1 MTWFNFLG
9 KNSNDFDIVVEKYP
23 EFYIPVKSFDKV
35 SIAGNDKAE
44 YRQGTYEPIIL
55 SFECY
60 IKDRTPSKIR
70 EVSRWLNSNT
80 EGKLIRGDDEEV
92 YYNARVVNAIPI
104 SKVAKSFGR
113 FIIQFECEPFAY
125 KLNDEV
131 ITVTSNTEIEN
142 LGISV
147 SKPIYKVYG
156 NGEIKIKV
164 NGNEVTLYGVGSYIE
179 IDTDLMEC
187 YKDNVSMNT
196 SMSGNYTS
204 LWLNEGINNI
214 EFTGASKIEITPKW
228 RY

>member
-1 MTWFNFLG
+1 MAWFNFLG

-23 EFYIPVKSFDKV
+23 QFYIPVKSFDKV

-60 IKDRTPSKIR
+60 IKNRTPSKIR
-70 EVSRWLNSNT
+70 EISRWLNSNT

-92 YYNARVVNAIPI
+92 YYNARVINAIPI

-113 FIIQFECEPFAY
+113 FIIQFECEHFAY

-131 ITVTSNTEIEN
+131 ITITSNTEIEN
-142 LGISV
+142 LGIAEA
-147 SKPIYKVYG
+147 KPIYKVYG
-156 NGEIKIKV
+156 SNATLKV
-164 NGNEVTLYGVGSYIE
+164 NNKEFKILSISEYIE

-187 YKDNVSMNT
+187 YKDDVSMNT
-196 SMSGNYTS
+196 NVNGSYVD
-204 LWLNEGINNI
+204 LWLKEGINTI
-214 EFTGASKIEITPKW
+214 EITGASKVEIMPNW